1 MQNCN
6 LKCKEPCTLL
16 PYPKPRW
23 LKSKMLFYK
32 TRAQEHSNVS
42 HILQTQKPMKSQK
55 CSLTAKP
62 TCWPCGHTL
71 PLPLSSESYILHS
84 LEMKLVK
91 KLPFELQSQ
100 KTQLALEKK
109 KKKKKNLEV
118 WALLNTKNR
127 VCSSVVNKSKMP
139 LEQHARRW
147 SVHLPGGTI
156 LLMRFSDL
164 MSTILLKTKAPIFL
178 NKMHSCGEDRKDLP
192 AHPSV
197 SH

>member
-1 MQNCN
+1 MCPTSSKHRNQWKAKNVPWLLNQHAGHVGTPYHYHSPQSPTFYIPWRWNSSRNYLLNC
-6 LKCKEPCTLL
+6 K
-16 PYPKPRW
+16 
-23 LKSKMLFYK
+23 
-32 TRAQEHSNVS
+32 
-42 HILQTQKPMKSQK
+42 
-55 CSLTAKP
+55 
-62 TCWPCGHTL
+62 
-71 PLPLSSESYILHS
+71 
-84 LEMKLVK
+84 VK
-91 KLPFELQSQ
+91 KLNWLW
-100 KTQLALEKK
+100 KK